1 MRLLRKENFP
11 ATALAVCVLS
21 LVTCPFLYVAID
33 VLIRPPFT
41 SFAPAFYFVIF
52 PSLLVCGGFLF
63 WRFLSR
69 PVERPR
75 RILLLIV
82 HGICWYVVAV
92 ALVYVSAANLQVGFE
107 RIGFTSV
114 LFLLAWVCWLPV
126 MALRNTAL
134 EHRLARLP
142 YAASLSISLIILT
155 ISGLATI
162 FYFVTPPR
170 FV

>member
-1 MRLLRKENFP
+1 MSLPRKENLP
-11 ATALAVCVLS
+11 VVALAACVLS

-33 VLIRPPFT
+33 VFISPTFT
-41 SFAPAFYFVIF
+41 RFAPAFYFVIF

-63 WRFLSR
+63 WRFLSK

-82 HGICWYVVAV
+82 HAICWYVVAV

-107 RIGFTSV
+107 RISFTSV

-126 MALRNTAL
+126 VLLRKTAL
-134 EHRLARLP
+134 EQWLARLP
-142 YAASLSISLIILT
+142 YAVSMSVLFVILAASGFASIS
-155 ISGLATI
+155 
-162 FYFVTPPR
+162 YFVIPPK
-170 FV
+170 FI